1 MRRLVIDYGALFNRI
16 ALMENDTLVELYIEN
31 LLNKSLVGNI
41 YLGRVVNVVDSI
53 SAAFIDIGLEKNA
66 YLPLKG
72 KEKCSGEILVQVK
85 KDPIHDKGPSLTR
98 DLSISGTYV
107 VLLPNQS
114 EVMVSK
120 KIQMDPDI
128 ISKVKDRLN
137 PMGCVLRTESKN
149 QPLEV
154 ILDEIDLLLAKWEE
168 IEKSN
173 RRIVNTRLLY
183 HDFAFE
189 TMIEKDFLPLVDE
202 VVINKAEK
210 KPYYNHAGL
219 TIYSDHQPIFEAYNI
234 EGQIEK
240 SLQRTVL
247 LHQGSHITFD
257 ETEAL
262 TAVDVNSGHYIGSH
276 NKEETFLQ
284 VNLAAAKEIAKQLRL
299 RNISG
304 MILIDFINM
313 SQKENYKVLLDNLN
327 KYFKRD
333 RSVVT
338 IHGVTNLGLVEITRR
353 KNRKSLKYQLL
364 KSCDTCGGGGYVLSL
379 DLYVKNLEDKLL
391 NLKHHTG
398 SHHFIIQGSHLLYN
412 FLKGAFINDISYIK
426 VLEEALEVSLLL
438 LEDSSLANYEF
449 KTSVDKSK

>member
-1 MRRLVIDYGALFNRI
+1 MKRLVIDYGALFNRI
-16 ALMENDTLVELYIEN
+16 ALMENDSLVELYIEN
-31 LLNKSLVGNI
+31 QMDKSLVGNI
-41 YLGRVVNVVDSI
+41 YLGKVVNVVDSI
-53 SAAFIDIGLEKNA
+53 SAAFVDLGIQKNG

-72 KEKCSGEILVQVK
+72 HEKVSGEILVQVK

-107 VLLPNQS
+107 VLLPMQN

-120 KIQMDPDI
+120 KIQIAPEI
-128 ISKVKDRLN
+128 LQGVKERLG
-137 PMGCVLRTESKN
+137 PLGCVLRTESKH

-154 ILDEIDLLLAKWEE
+154 ILKEIDDLLVQWAE

-173 RRIVNTRLLY
+173 RRIVSSRLLY

-202 VVINKAEK
+202 VVINAPEK
-210 KPYYNHAGL
+210 KIYYKHEGL
-219 TIYSDHQPIFEAYNI
+219 RVYSDKQPIFEAYGL
-234 EGQIEK
+234 ESQIENG
-240 SLQRTVL
+240 LQRTVV

-262 TAVDVNSGHYIGSH
+262 TAIDVNSGQYVGSH

-304 MILIDFINM
+304 IILIDFINM
-313 SQKENYKVLLDNLN
+313 GQKENYKLLIDNLN

-333 RSVVT
+333 RSLVT
-338 IHGVTNLGLVEITRR
+338 VHGVTHLGLVEITRR

-364 KSCDTCGGGGYVLSL
+364 KPCDTCRGGGYVQTP
-379 DLYVKNLEDKLL
+379 DLYVKKLEDAIVKLKL
-391 NLKHHTG
+391 HTA
-398 SHHFIIQGSHLLYN
+398 SDRFEIKASKSLYD
-412 FLKGAFINDISYIK
+412 FLKNSFIKEASYLK
-426 VLEEALEVSLLL
+426 VLEEALGVSLILK
-438 LEDSSLANYEF
+438 EDLSLDSYEF
-449 KTSVDKSK
+449 KTCVDKSK